1 MISKTK
7 NVGSL
12 TKEFCAIFIDL
23 GKKQFKSISLLLSLI
38 MKFLLSFVEVLV
50 TGEMMEDGEIHE
62 QLPDQG
68 TLASV

>member
-7 NVGSL
+7 NVGSS

-38 MKFLLSFVEVLV
+38 INFLSFVEVLV
-50 TGEMMEDGEIHE
+50 TGEMMEDGEIHD